1 MELLGSLKM
10 ELPSSSILEL
20 PNFGIV
26 YDVYCF
32 GALCRQPYSG
42 KACVLFWRLAQATL
56 CRQVLCGVLAPCT
69 GNPSQAHDLAGKV
82 AFGLNVGA

>member
-10 ELPSSSILEL
+10 EASKQLH
-20 PNFGIV
+20 FGASKFCIV

-42 KACVLFWRLAQATL
+42 KACVLFWCLVQATL

-69 GNPSQAHDLAGKV
+69 CNPSQAHDLAGKV

>member
-1 MELLGSLKM
+1 MELLGSSKM
-10 ELPSSSILEL
+10 ELLGSSKNGASK
-20 PNFGIV
+20 FCIV

-42 KACVLFWRLAQATL
+42 KACVLFWCLVQATL